1 MTTSRNY
8 CLRAL
13 ATGFMVLVFF
23 AIVLFW
29 GRYVCRVMAQIK
41 MPREAQSMWV
51 RPSGLLPEEVES
63 DPNADRPSIASGGF
77 RGDVFRD
84 TLGILEYAKSKAPG
98 GRRTDVI
105 RYKKDG
111 AWMYFDRAA
120 GQLVFRVMRRE
131 RRERDGRMVERLTVP
146 YYAGPEG
153 VAKAP
158 SEELGRFVD
167 PLIRERHWQVI
178 IYDRKQRRF
187 FAIDQ
192 NTMDVRSG
200 PQLAHNAAHEPVK
213 IMGSLGPH
221 GLDVHWQ
228 PTMRYVLRENQEGAS
243 KPKYQWRFNMPFGAG
258 FSWHYAPVVAASGCV
273 DLLDVETLELLPGK
287 AALPAPIAVFGSGGS
302 RPDQLLAYD
311 VAPVSINN
319 PAEYI
324 GMLVA
329 AVSRQGT
336 SMSLG
341 IFDKDGKRIGGNFS
355 RAVSYRHKSEII
367 EHALQE
373 ARWQTESVPML
384 ATPDV
389 PSSLAV
395 LRDVPGGKLLGACQ
409 YVLESLHP
417 LGLTMASFFAVNH
430 VEAGASHRTLFLIPN
445 SFAAMHRDMVR
456 LGITTQFL
464 RALVMM
470 LPAVLLAIFL
480 AWRVVRD
487 AGIMGL
493 SANARTVW
501 LVATLLFGIPAYI
514 TYRLTRSDVAL
525 VTCASCGLPRRP
537 DMDRC
542 HRCNGPWAAPQLR
555 PPAWRVLDGG
565 QGEVAEPPMPAGEAA
580 AE

>member
-1 MTTSRNY
+1 
-8 CLRAL
+8 
-13 ATGFMVLVFF
+13 
-23 AIVLFW
+23 
-29 GRYVCRVMAQIK
+29 
-41 MPREAQSMWV
+41 MWV
-51 RPSGLLPEEVES
+51 SPSGLLPEEVEN
-63 DPNADRPSIASGGF
+63 DPNADRPSVASGGF
-77 RGDVFRD
+77 QAEVFRD
-84 TLGILEYAKSKAPG
+84 TLGILDYVKSKAPG
-98 GRRTDVI
+98 GRRSDVI
-105 RYKKDG
+105 RYKKDD

-120 GQLVFRVMRRE
+120 GQLVFRVMRRQ
-131 RRERDGRMVERLTVP
+131 RRERDGRMVERLSVP

-153 VAKAP
+153 IAEAP
-158 SEELGRFVD
+158 SADLGRFVD
-167 PLIRERHWQVI
+167 PLIRERHRPVI
-178 IYDRKQRRF
+178 VYDRKLRRF

-192 NTMDVRSG
+192 NAMDVQSG
-200 PQLAHNAAHEPVK
+200 PELAHDAAHEPVK
-213 IMGSLGPH
+213 IMGSGGPH

-228 PTMRYVLRENQEGAS
+228 PTMRYVLQENQEEGS
-243 KPKYQWRFNMPFGAG
+243 KPKYQWRFNMPYGGG
-258 FSWHYAPVVAASGCV
+258 FSWQYVPVVTASGRV
-273 DLLDVETLELLPGK
+273 DLLDLETLELLPGK
-287 AALPAPIAVFGSGGS
+287 AALPAPVTLSGGGAA

-341 IFDKDGKRIGGNFS
+341 IFDQDGRRIGGNFS
-355 RAVSYRHKSEII
+355 KAVSYRRKSEVV

-373 ARWQTESVPML
+373 ARWQTELVPML

-409 YVLESLHP
+409 YVLENLHP
-417 LGLTMASFFAVNH
+417 PGLTIASFVAADH
-430 VEAGASHRTLFLIPN
+430 VEARASHRALFLMPN
-445 SFAAMHRDMVR
+445 SFAAMHRGVFKM
-456 LGITTQFL
+456 GIATQFA
-464 RALVMM
+464 RALVTM
-470 LPAVLLAIFL
+470 LPAILLAVFL
-480 AWRVVRD
+480 AWRVIRD
-487 AGIMGL
+487 AGAVGL
-493 SANARTVW
+493 STNARAAW
-501 LVATLLFGIPAYI
+501 LVATLLFGIPAYV
-514 TYRLTRSDVAL
+514 TYRLTRPDVAL

-565 QGEVAEPPMPAGEAA
+565 GSEIAEPPMSAGEAA